1 MFPFGFALGAV
12 AGATAVLLFGPEIA
26 QQARPVAKSILKAAL
41 AAMHEAQVRGAQIS
55 EAAEDLY
62 AEAKSEV
69 AADIFN
75 AAMAS
80 AQAQIA
86 AAQAKAAAAAAA
98 AAAQARQPSSAA
110 AARRST
116 KAARRRQAGVKRSA
130 AARSGNA

>member
-26 QQARPVAKSILKAAL
+26 QQARPVAKAILKAAL

-69 AADIFN
+69 AADVFA

-98 AAAQARQPSSAA
+98 AQAQQPASAA
-110 AARRST
+110 PKRPAA
-116 KAARRRQAGVKRSA
+116 KAARRKRAGVKRSA
-130 AARSGNA
+130 VARSRNA

>member
-26 QQARPVAKSILKAAL
+26 QQARPVAKAILKAAL

-69 AADIFN
+69 AADVFA

-98 AAAQARQPSSAA
+98 AQAQQSTPKRP
-110 AARRST
+110 ST
-116 KAARRRQAGVKRSA
+116 KAARRKRAGVKRSA
-130 AARSGNA
+130 VARSRNA

>member
-12 AGATAVLLFGPEIA
+12 AGAAAVLLFGPEIA
-26 QQARPVAKSILKAAL
+26 QQARPAAKAILKAAL
-41 AAMHEAQVRGAQIS
+41 AAMHEAQVRGAQMS

-69 AADIFN
+69 AADVFA

-98 AAAQARQPSSAA
+98 QAQQPSSAA
-110 AARRST
+110 PKRGSA
-116 KAARRRQAGVKRSA
+116 KAARRQQAGVRRSR

>member
-1 MFPFGFALGAV
+1 MFPFGFALGAL
-12 AGATAVLLFGPEIA
+12 AGATAALLFGEEIA
-26 QQARPVAKSILKAAL
+26 RQARPVAKAILKAAL
-41 AAMHEAQVRGAQIS
+41 ATMHEAQVRGAQMS

-69 AADIFN
+69 AADIFS
-75 AAMAS
+75 AAMAA

-98 AAAQARQPSSAA
+98 QAQQPSSTAA
-110 AARRST
+110 GRRSA
-116 KAARRRQAGVKRSA
+116 KAARRKQAGVRRSG